1 MRKNFNFLSI
11 MTNNSYSSPM
21 ADTKNTLCVIREIH
35 ICFESTGTKT
45 LRMVFLCLQE
55 NYFTLHNAN
64 FSSTEMLQIKSCNP
78 SLTVDGLR
86 GNEKITI

>member
-21 ADTKNTLCVIREIH
+21 ADTKNTLCDIREIH

-55 NYFTLHNAN
+55 
-64 FSSTEMLQIKSCNP
+64 
-78 SLTVDGLR
+78 
-86 GNEKITI
+86 